1 MTLLE
6 KRFNFTNFK
15 LILKCWRNF
24 IKFTCL
30 FEFVRNRRKES
41 IYRSGNR
48 NRNIIDVVADR
59 QSNNPVIARTTILKA
74 IEFLIPISTILYL
87 QDIEKDL

>member
-1 MTLLE
+1 M
-6 KRFNFTNFK
+6 
-15 LILKCWRNF
+15 
-24 IKFTCL
+24 KFTCL

-41 IYRSGNR
+41 GKRKVGIESWNR
-48 NRNIIDVVADR
+48 NRNIIDVVAER

-74 IEFLIPISTILYL
+74 TEFLIPISTILYL